1 MERSKMDRM
10 LLEYRRTLFLI
21 TLVCVGSVCMIV
33 AAPQQTPATQQ
44 AGPPQPNFTGTV
56 RSVDASNVRA
66 VRFQYDAGA
75 RSYWHTHDGDQILLL
90 EQGRGRM
97 QVQGQGV
104 QELVPGQPV
113 LLARG
118 VAHWHGAAP
127 DQGLTQIAV
136 NVGGVT
142 WGKPVTDQEYL
153 ADLKR

>member
-1 MERSKMDRM
+1 MH
-10 LLEYRRTLFLI
+10 RTLFVHRR
-21 TLVCVGSVCMIV
+21 TSALVALLGGGSLCLVLT
-33 AAPQQTPATQQ
+33 AQQPAQPAQAGAPQA
-44 AGPPQPNFTGTV
+44 NFTGTV

-75 RSYWHTHDGDQILLL
+75 RSYWHTHDGIQILLL

-97 QVQGQGV
+97 QVQGQRV

-113 LLARG
+113 LLAAG
-118 VAHWHGAAP
+118 LAHWHGAAT

-153 ADLKR
+153 ADMKR

>member
-1 MERSKMDRM
+1 MN
-10 LLEYRRTLFLI
+10 RTLSRWRRPAVLGG
-21 TLVCVGSVCMIV
+21 LVVAGSLSMMAAEQARGTPG
-33 AAPQQTPATQQ
+33 AAPA
-44 AGPPQPNFTGTV
+44 NFTGTV

-75 RSYWHTHDGDQILLL
+75 RSYWHTHEGTQILLL

-97 QVQGQGV
+97 QIQGQRV

-113 LLARG
+113 ALAG
-118 VAHWHGAAP
+118 GIAHWHGAAP

-136 NVGGVT
+136 NVGGVK
-142 WGKPVTDQEYL
+142 WGSAVSDQEYL

>member
-1 MERSKMDRM
+1 MAISRLGV
-10 LLEYRRTLFLI
+10 LLTLL
-21 TLVCVGSVCMIV
+21 LVGSVCLIV
-33 AAPQQTPATQQ
+33 AAPQQKPAAPAAAGGVQ
-44 AGPPQPNFTGTV
+44 ANFTGAV

-75 RSYWHTHDGDQILLL
+75 RSYWHSHEGSQVLLL

-97 QVQGQGV
+97 QIQGQRV
-104 QELVPGQPV
+104 QELVVGQPV
-113 LLARG
+113 VLPGG

-136 NVGGVT
+136 NVGGVK
-142 WGKPVTDQEYL
+142 WGNAVSDQEYL